1 MPRIY
6 CLISF
11 HPNQFNEW
19 QITRGNLRN
28 KIYNSYIAYNVAH
41 YSNGMTLKG
50 FLDYKLIDSVKFNI
64 TVSEVILILIIL
76 IVTIFLMRAIKR
88 VIRSR
93 EKKKQFDPGRSH
105 AILQIIRYI
114 LWIIAIILSLR
125 VLHIQLTLLLAGSA
139 ALLVGLGLGLQQ
151 IFQDVMSGIAILFE
165 GSLKVGDI
173 VEIQDEI
180 VGRVIEIGI
189 RTSKIET
196 RDNIVM
202 VVPNSKFVTDVVINW
217 SHIEKKTRFHIDVGV
232 AYGSDVKLVTT
243 VLLKCAE
250 DHGKVSASPK
260 PFVRFKDF
268 GNSSLDFQLFFWTT
282 ETFQVEN
289 IKSEIRYEI
298 DAGFRHNQITIPFP
312 QRDVHI
318 KSKQ

>member
-1 MPRIY
+1 
-6 CLISF
+6 
-11 HPNQFNEW
+11 
-19 QITRGNLRN
+19 
-28 KIYNSYIAYNVAH
+28 
-41 YSNGMTLKG
+41 MTLQE
-50 FLDYKLIDSVKFNI
+50 FLGYKLIRTEKFDI
-64 TVSEVILILIIL
+64 TVYEIILILIIL

-88 VIRSR
+88 VIRNR

-105 AILQIIRYI
+105 AILQIIRYV
-114 LWIIAIILSLR
+114 LWILAILLSLR
-125 VLHIQLTLLLAGSA
+125 VLKIQLTLLLAGSA

-151 IFQDVMSGIAILFE
+151 IFQDVMSGIAILIE

-196 RDNIVM
+196 RDNIIM
-202 VVPNSKFVTDVVINW
+202 VVPNSKFVTDIVINW

-232 AYGSDVKLVTT
+232 SYGSNVQLVTK
-243 VLLKCAE
+243 VLLKCAG
-250 DHGKVSASPK
+250 DHGKVSSSPK

-268 GNSSLDFQLFFWTT
+268 GNSSLDFQLFFWSTD
-282 ETFQVEN
+282 TFQVEN
-289 IKSEIRYEI
+289 VKSEIRYEI
-298 DAGFRHNQITIPFP
+298 DAAFRQNQITIPFP